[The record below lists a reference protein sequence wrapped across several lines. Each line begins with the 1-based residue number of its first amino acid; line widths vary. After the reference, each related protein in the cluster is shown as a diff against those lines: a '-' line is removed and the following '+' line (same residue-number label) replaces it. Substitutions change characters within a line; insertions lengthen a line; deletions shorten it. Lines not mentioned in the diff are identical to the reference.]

1 MKKSKELSA
10 INARAYLLITSAKVV
25 HMKSAI
31 RFSSEVSVAIAA
43 KKPIVALES
52 TIISHGLPRP
62 TNLSVAIECE
72 EIVRSFGAIPATIA
86 LLDGIVHVGLEAD
99 ELVAIAS
106 RDDISKASIRDL
118 AIIVASGKSAATT
131 VAATAH
137 IAAIAGIKVF
147 ATGGL
152 GGVHRGANESFDE
165 SADLTALSQL
175 DMTVVC
181 AGVKSIL
188 DVHATL
194 ERLETLAI
202 GLVGYKTNRF
212 PGFYLTDSGF
222 ELEHRVDSPEEI
234 ATIIRA
240 RTSIG
245 TQFKSLIVAN
255 PVLKEMDRAVHDQIL
270 ASGLARAAREG
281 IEGKAVTP
289 FLLEHFHSASD
300 GESLSINTEII
311 KSNCALAA
319 EIAVALQ

>member
-1 MKKSKELSA
+1 MSGTIKYSA
-10 INARAYLLITSAKVV
+10 
-25 HMKSAI
+25 
-31 RFSSEVSVAIAA
+31 EVSEALAA
-43 KKPIVALES
+43 NKPIVALES

-62 TNLSVAIECE
+62 SNLEVALECE
-72 EIVRSFGAIPATIA
+72 KIVRNRGAIPATIA
-86 LLDGIVHVGLEAD
+86 LLDGVVHIGLEPH
-99 ELVAIAS
+99 ELDAIAN
-106 RDDISKASIRDL
+106 RDDISKASTRDL
-118 AIIVASGKSAATT
+118 AIIIASKKSAATT

-202 GLVGYKTNRF
+202 GLVGYKTKRF

-222 ELEHRVDSPEEI
+222 EIEHQVDSAQEI
-234 ATIIRA
+234 AEIINSRNIVK
-240 RTSIG
+240 TSNHA
-245 TQFKSLIVAN
+245 LIVAN
-255 PVLKEMDRAVHDQIL
+255 PVKEEMPKLRHDEILKN
-270 ASGLARAAREG
+270 GLANAKRDG
-281 IEGKAVTP
+281 IDGKYVTP
-289 FLLEHFHSASD
+289 YLLEYFHSASN
-300 GESLSINTEII
+300 GESLAINTEII
-311 KSNCALAA
+311 KANCELAA
-319 EIAVALQ
+319 DIAVALQ

>member
-1 MKKSKELSA
+1 
-10 INARAYLLITSAKVV
+10 
-25 HMKSAI
+25 MKSAI
-31 RFSSEVSVAIAA
+31 KYSSEVSAAIAA
-43 KKPIVALES
+43 GTPIVALES

-62 TNLSVAIECE
+62 SNLLVAQECE
-72 EIVRSFGAIPATIA
+72 SIIRARGAVPATIA
-86 LLDGIVHVGLEAD
+86 LLDGVVHIGLEAS
-99 ELVAIAS
+99 ELDAIAN
-106 RDDISKASIRDL
+106 RDDISKASSRDL
-118 AIIVASGKSAATT
+118 AIIIAQGKSAATT

-202 GLVGYKTNRF
+202 GIVGYKTNRF

-222 ELEHRVDSPEEI
+222 EIEHRVDSAEEI
-234 ATIIRA
+234 AAIIHA
-240 RTSIG
+240 RSQVATSNHA
-245 TQFKSLIVAN
+245 LIVTN
-255 PVLKEMDRAVHDQIL
+255 PVEKQMDKARHDEIL
-270 ASGLARAAREG
+270 ATGMANAARDG
-281 IEGKAVTP
+281 IDGKYVTP
-289 FLLEHFHSASD
+289 YLLEHFHTASK
-300 GESLSINTEII
+300 GESLAINTEII

-319 EIAVALQ
+319 DIAMALK